1 VRSDRF
7 LELLRNGEQREILK
21 IVSRFSDRS
30 TGNGWWTRRTGVPGT
45 GGEKV
50 KVGGP
55 ETNNLFS

>member
-7 LELLRNGEQREILK
+7 LELLRNGEQWEIQK

-50 KVGGP
+50 K
-55 ETNNLFS
+55 LDFLS